1 MSTCVH
7 DNSERNPKR
16 SQELRGQ
23 VGRDIEGLAMPLHE
37 PDQWFCFVYESSDFA
52 CALPGTA
59 QRLKLGSKG
68 LRCLVE
74 LLVGR

>member
-23 VGRDIEGLAMPLHE
+23 VGRDIQGLAMSLQE
-37 PDQWFCFVYESSDFA
+37 PDQRFCFVYESPDLA

-59 QRLKLGSKG
+59 QPLKLSSKG
-68 LRCLVE
+68 FRCLIE
-74 LLVGR
+74 LLVGG